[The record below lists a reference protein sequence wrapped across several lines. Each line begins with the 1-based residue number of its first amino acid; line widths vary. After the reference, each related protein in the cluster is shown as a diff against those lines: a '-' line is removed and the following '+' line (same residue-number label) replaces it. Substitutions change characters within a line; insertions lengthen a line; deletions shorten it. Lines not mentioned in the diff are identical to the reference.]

1 MARALYFPEVVAD
14 TGISERNVKF
24 YMAQYALA
32 TVKEG
37 RNTTFPP
44 ETVAELCLIRDLV
57 ATQLVTSRMIL
68 VILKTRRN
76 VALTD
81 GENGA
86 LQRLAELWLTAP
98 PAADG
103 QPAAGALPAARR
115 AARPSSP
122 DGII

>member
-24 YMAQYALA
+24 YMAQYALV
-32 TVKEG
+32 TGKEG

-44 ETVAELCLIRDLV
+44 ETVEELCLIRDLV

-76 VALTD
+76 VALSEE
-81 GENGA
+81 ENRA

-98 PAADG
+98 PAVSGPA
-103 QPAAGALPAARR
+103 AAGALPVPRR